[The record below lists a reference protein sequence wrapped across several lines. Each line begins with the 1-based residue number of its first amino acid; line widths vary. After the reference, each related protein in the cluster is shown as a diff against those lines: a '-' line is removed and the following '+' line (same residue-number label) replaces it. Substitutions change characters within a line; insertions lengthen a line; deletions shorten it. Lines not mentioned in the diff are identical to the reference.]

1 MLQSAGLGMTN
12 HLDWFISTIWR
23 LLVHAQLAE
32 ETKAELDGLLTSSLV
47 SVNQTAHVFARLLA
61 SNATTCREG
70 ILDLSVP
77 DRASEVV
84 LRGLPIGGADLLGG
98 RCAECVQGASE
109 ETQKSLLFQAA
120 MGRSGQPKGTGML
133 RGSFKTHY
141 SQDFLY
147 RMGWEQ
153 YLNDFFL
160 GAGWG

>member
-1 MLQSAGLGMTN
+1 MLQRAGLGMTN
-12 HLDWFISTIWR
+12 HLDWFISTICR
-23 LLVHAQLAE
+23 VLDQAQLAE

-61 SNATTCREG
+61 SNSTHLPTCREG
-70 ILDLSVP
+70 ILNLSVP

-84 LRGLPIGGADLLGG
+84 RRGQPIG
-98 RCAECVQGASE
+98 
-109 ETQKSLLFQAA
+109 ETHKSLLFQAA